1 MLRNKEEVYNTW
13 SKMQFLRLQTPDIKW
28 ESNVKC
34 STQDFISVKSGF
46 NFVFSSLF
54 YMFTISS
61 VDKNIYMCQRRVNRA
76 TSPWGP
82 SYELYTEIFD
92 M

>member
-1 MLRNKEEVYNTW
+1 MFGCVCVLVRVQKQRVVSMLRNKEEVYNTW

-46 NFVFSSLF
+46 NFA
-54 YMFTISS
+54 I
-61 VDKNIYMCQRRVNRA
+61 
-76 TSPWGP
+76 
-82 SYELYTEIFD
+82 
-92 M
+92 